1 MTREQAPPGGRPP
14 LSLYG
19 EELAP
24 GARVGGF
31 TVEEVRHRGVVAVLY
46 RARDDRS
53 GTPVALKVMR
63 PQYASSESAL
73 RRFDQE
79 CRMLEQLAHPHIVRV
94 LESGELRDGRP
105 WLAMEW
111 LEGRD
116 LEAELAARG
125 PFPPREV
132 LRVLEPVA
140 SALGAAHALGIVHRD
155 IKAQNVMVRP
165 GEGGAPHVTLVDFGI
180 AKLLDPGH
188 RSIALTTTGVTV
200 GTPVAM
206 APEQI
211 LRAPVDARTDLYGLG
226 VLLYQLL
233 TGRLPFRAGSQA
245 ELEEL
250 HLHAPPPAP
259 SHLAPVTGAMDAV
272 VKRCLAKRPEDRY
285 PDTATLMEELRRAV
299 EPSVGSA
306 GQARGLGLYLRAR
319 PESGEDAD
327 DAALDALDRVLD
339 TARERLTRWRLALM
353 VEGADFLLAATPVPA
368 EATASRAR
376 RLEVL
381 TSLGTL
387 WPELERLV
395 ADAGLHLE
403 AILHVAE
410 AVVEPGLAGEPQV
423 VDGPLLREGRWTTGA
438 GRAGVFVTREVLE
451 GLTPAPETRPVPGHE
466 ALAELVR
473 A

>member
-1 MTREQAPPGGRPP
+1 MIREPTPPGGSRP

-31 TVEEVRHRGVVAVLY
+31 SVEEVWHRGVVAVLY
-46 RARDDRS
+46 RARDERS
-53 GTPVALKVMR
+53 GAPVALKVMR

-79 CRMLEQLAHPHIVRV
+79 CRMLEQLAHPNLVRV

-125 PFPPREV
+125 PFPPREA
-132 LRVLEPVA
+132 LRMLEPVA

-180 AKLLDPGH
+180 AKLLDPGQ
-188 RSIALTTTGVTV
+188 RSISLTTTGVTV

-211 LRAPVDARTDLYGLG
+211 LRGPVDARTDLYGLG

-233 TGRLPFRAGSQA
+233 TGRLPFRASSQA

-259 SHLAPVTGAMDAV
+259 SHMAPVPGALDAV

-285 PDTATLMEELRRAV
+285 PDTAALMEDLRRAI
-299 EPSVGSA
+299 EPSAPPA
-306 GQARGLGLYLRAR
+306 GRTRGLGLYLCAR
-319 PESGEDAD
+319 PKAGEDAD
-327 DAALDALDRVLD
+327 DATLDALDRVLD
-339 TARERLTRWRLALM
+339 SARDGLTRRGLALM
-353 VEGADFLLAATPVPA
+353 VEGADFLLAATPLPPDAPA
-368 EATASRAR
+368 ARAR
-376 RLEVL
+376 RQEVL
-381 TSLGTL
+381 EALGML
-387 WPELERLV
+387 WPELERL
-395 ADAGLHLE
+395 AAGANLHLE
-403 AILHVAE
+403 AMLHVAE
-410 AVVEPGLAGEPQV
+410 AVVEPGLSGEPRV
-423 VDGPLLREGRWTTGA
+423 VDGPLLREGKWTAGV
-438 GRAGVFVTREVLE
+438 GRAGVFATHEVLE
-451 GLTPAPETRPVPGHE
+451 GLAPG
-466 ALAELVR
+466 LAEPVR